1 MADIDYDKLGDAV
14 ARALR
19 RNSGAFGGSGGG
31 NTGSSSS
38 GFDSSKLKEA
48 GQNIGESATSF
59 VNAAKESASTWQGLS
74 KYGAN
79 FSNDLIGMNVA
90 AAGSRL
96 SLNDFANVIAQNGKQ
111 MAGLGGSVTRGAEAF
126 GKLSKEFFDSNAGDA
141 LQQMGYSAKD
151 LNEVLA
157 LQASTSRYT
166 MGVEGDAGKKSRQA
180 AADLAKE
187 MDAIAKLTG
196 KSKEE
201 QMEAAKKRATDGQ
214 IEAKLR
220 LIGIEQGA
228 EAEAAA
234 REGFQKQM
242 AAAEARGMGQMAKE
256 MFATGTVTS
265 EEAATQYALLGE
277 AAQKTGEQM
286 AHLAKGNIAAADAAN
301 KEAEAA
307 NAKNQ
312 RDPTLLRMAAMGDAA
327 GSVGT
332 ILKKSTEDN
341 MALHDSVMGLVKG
354 NTNLLKSQSDYATA
368 LSKIRDD
375 ITASQQGKLGPG
387 QERVSGATR
396 GVVASQI
403 AAQNLGAGVAA
414 ATEAKDSKGQSI
426 AGAGRRAGET
436 VKEGLE
442 KIAGP
447 GGNAATYIEDAAKKG
462 QNPQPFVPKP
472 GEGKYAAEERKKEE
486 SGGIIGDLVKGISI
500 TGNTTVDI
508 VRATLNLKNSN
519 IAANYD
525 GGYIKEPILSTLAEK
540 GPEFV
545 LNEGQMRDTISA
557 AGMSGVKNILGKLP
571 PPDKDTD
578 NTKLAPPSEK
588 PAMSFAESMAASV
601 RKGMQTVGAGNL
613 NKEPSIDM
621 TAISKDIS
629 TTISSVSGGNA
640 TTTRSVQ
647 NEESLAASKELA
659 AVKEQYAAERE
670 TLLQKTKAQ
679 LGPDAGSRQ
688 IRNAMR
694 EGDEGKALEEK
705 YTAMRASLEKKI
717 EDGIKW
723 EVSTKESAL
732 SDTKKIIAD
741 ELAIT
746 QQGQEVRLSELE
758 KEEALKLIGLMQGSE
773 AESLARQQY
782 QAESAEGTKKLIA
795 DELSMTQQ
803 GQAERLSELSAE
815 EKLKLLG
822 LTAGAEA
829 ESLARQKYQDEA
841 VAAVEKNS
849 QKIAADIKG
858 AIPID
863 TEFGDLDGAIKAQE
877 EPVNKAAAA
886 TTSTPAIDLN
896 AINLPGFGA
905 QMKANAASVPAAV
918 NKPAEKQASPGK
930 KINPETGEEYTP
942 VAETKPKEEK
952 PAQRGG
958 KTAALEDVVK
968 SLDMLNI
975 TMNKLL
981 SQSDELGRKQISA
994 MEKNSKNMYS

>member
-1 MADIDYDKLGDAV
+1 MADTINYDKLSEAI
-14 ARALR
+14 ARAIKGGGGFR
-19 RNSGAFGGSGGG
+19 AGGDNTGGGSGSI
-31 NTGSSSS
+31 NLEK
-38 GFDSSKLKEA
+38 F
-48 GQNIGESATSF
+48 GESVKENLKTGTDGF
-59 VNAAKESASTWQGLS
+59 VESAKTSISTFQGLS
-74 KYGAN
+74 KTGAN
-79 FSNDLIGMNVA
+79 FSNDIIGMSVA
-90 AAGSRL
+90 AAQSRL
-96 SLNDFANVIAQNGKQ
+96 SLGDFANVIANNGKN

-126 GKLSKEFFDSNAGDA
+126 GKLSKSFFDSNAGNE
-141 LQQMGYSAKD
+141 LQQMGYTAKEV
-151 LNEVLA
+151 NEVLA

-166 MGVEGDAGKKSRQA
+166 MSVEGTAGAKSREA
-180 AADLAKE
+180 AASLAKE

-228 EAEAAA
+228 EAEKAA

-286 AHLAKGNIAAADAAN
+286 AHLAKGNLAAADAAN

-354 NTNLLKSQSDYATA
+354 NTNLLKSQDDYAKA
-368 LSKIRDD
+368 LATIRAD
-375 ITASQQGKLGPG
+375 IVASQDGRKKPG
-387 QERVSGATR
+387 GEQVSGATQ
-396 GVVASQI
+396 GVI
-403 AAQNLGAGVAA
+403 AAQIATQNVKSGIAAAVETKNEKGESIAGSGRRLGAGL
-414 ATEAKDSKGQSI
+414 ATVEEQ
-426 AGAGRRAGET
+426 
-436 VKEGLE
+436 L
-442 KIAGP
+442 AGP
-447 GGNAATYIEDAAKKG
+447 GGNLSTKIERAARLG
-462 QNPQPFVPKP
+462 QNPQPEPAP
-472 GEGKYAAEERKKEE
+472 
-486 SGGIIGDLVKGISI
+486 
-500 TGNTTVDI
+500 TGNKIQDEANRQRGGSTADRTIGSIVAAASDVTNMTVTGTLKILGKTNI
-508 VRATLNLKNSN
+508 V
-519 IAANYD
+519 ANAD
-525 GGYIKEPILSTLAEK
+525 GGYIKDPTLSTLAEK

-621 TAISKDIS
+621 AAISKDIS

-670 TLLQKTKAQ
+670 TLLQKTKTQ

-705 YTAMRASLEKKI
+705 YSALRSSLEKKI

-732 SDTKKIIAD
+732 DDTKKIIAD

-746 QQGQEVRLSELE
+746 QQGQAERLSELSAKE
-758 KEEALKLIGLMQGSE
+758 KLKLLGLTAGAE
-773 AESLARQQY
+773 AESLARQKY
-782 QAESAEGTKKLIA
+782 
-795 DELSMTQQ
+795 
-803 GQAERLSELSAE
+803 QAERLSELSAE

-877 EPVNKAAAA
+877 EQANKAAAA
-886 TTSTPAIDLN
+886 TKSTPAIDLN

-994 MEKNSKNMYS
+994 TEKNSKNMYS

>member
-19 RNSGAFGGSGGG
+19 RNSGAFGGSSGG

-228 EAEAAA
+228 EAEKAA

-414 ATEAKDSKGQSI
+414 ATEVKDLKTGQSI

-462 QNPQPFVPKP
+462 MNPQPFVPKP

-621 TAISKDIS
+621 AAISKDIS

-705 YTAMRASLEKKI
+705 YSALRSSLEKKI

-732 SDTKKIIAD
+732 DDTKKIIAD
-741 ELAIT
+741 ELAMT
-746 QQGQEVRLSELE
+746 QQGQAERLSELSAEE
-758 KEEALKLIGLMQGSE
+758 KLKLLGLTAGAE
-773 AESLARQQY
+773 AESLARQKY
-782 QAESAEGTKKLIA
+782 Q
-795 DELSMTQQ
+795 D
-803 GQAERLSELSAE
+803 ERLSELSAE

-877 EPVNKAAAA
+877 EQANKAAAA